1 MGMVRATN
9 MHRMAESSFG
19 LKLSEV
25 EIQYTM
31 RVLNLVTS
39 RE

>member
-1 MGMVRATN
+1 MVRATN
-9 MHRMAESSFG
+9 LHTMVESSFG
-19 LKLSEV
+19 LKFSEV

-31 RVLNLVTS
+31 RVLNLVTA